1 MPLTTVDIELSN
13 GKSETL
19 YYPSSIVKEFFQEDQ
34 QLGLPEFIQVA
45 MHSIEAAEKC
55 VIAKY
60 GYPCIGCYMLKSK
73 LTKWGELYKDAT
85 VKILKILE
93 FKY

>member
-1 MPLTTVDIELSN
+1 MPLTTVAIELSN
-13 GKSETL
+13 GKNETL
-19 YYPSSIVKEFFQEDQ
+19 YYPSSVVKEFFQEDQ
-34 QLGLPEFIQVA
+34 QLGLLEFIQVA

-85 VKILKILE
+85 VKILKIFE

>member
-1 MPLTTVDIELSN
+1 MPLTTVDIEMSN
-13 GKSETL
+13 GKNETL

-34 QLGLPEFIQVA
+34 QLGLLEFIQVA

-73 LTKWGELYKDAT
+73 LTKWGELYKDET